1 MAALF
6 AYGVVKQVDNVRQ
19 LEDSALLRFEIGFAT
34 LFLVILAIRYVYVTK
49 TQRSALDETGRF
61 QRMAARLVHLG
72 MYAGLAS
79 IAVTGL
85 LIALL
90 FWLGLR
96 DGLLMQVVTELHIT
110 LSYWLIGM
118 HVIAAVCHRL
128 RGDGVW
134 SAMTPVWKE
143 TPTSVR
149 NKECL
154 LRRCRL
160 EGDVGNGAGGEVGFS
175 AQAITI
181 RIT

>member
-1 MAALF
+1 M
-6 AYGVVKQVDNVRQ
+6 DNVRQ

-34 LFLVILAIRYVYVTK
+34 LFLFILAIRYVYVTK
-49 TQRSALDETGRF
+49 TQRLALPPEAGRF

-90 FWLGLR
+90 SWLGLR
-96 DGLLMQVVTELHIT
+96 DGLLMQVVTNLQEVAVT

-118 HVIAAVCHRL
+118 YVLAAVCHRL
-128 RGDGVW
+128 QCDGVW

-143 TPTSVR
+143 NPNSVKDNDAR
-149 NKECL
+149 S
-154 LRRCRL
+154 
-160 EGDVGNGAGGEVGFS
+160 DVVV
-175 AQAITI
+175 
-181 RIT
+181 